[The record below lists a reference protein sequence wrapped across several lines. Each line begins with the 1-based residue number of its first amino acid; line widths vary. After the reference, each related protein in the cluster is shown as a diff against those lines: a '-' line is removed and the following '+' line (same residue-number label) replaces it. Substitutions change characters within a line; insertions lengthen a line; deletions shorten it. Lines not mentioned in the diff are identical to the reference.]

1 MQKFKILSTKQL
13 DPLLIEKAKEDDIEI
28 IQRDFIDIER
38 IWSEEKFHEIQQ
50 HFKKHYIAFT
60 SANAVIILDDY
71 LKANQIKT
79 VNWKMFCLA
88 GKTKRAVMDAVVL
101 KNDIL
106 EEGRNAGELAQK
118 IIIQGIKEIVFF
130 CGDKRREDLPA
141 MLKHAG
147 IILHEVFL
155 YRTIETPYKIEDEVD
170 AVMLFSPSAVNS
182 FFTLNQL
189 NNHTVCFAIG
199 QTTAD
204 TISEFTENKI
214 IVCESPD
221 QEKMIEKLGD
231 YYRKI
236 KNDNERIKK

>member
-1 MQKFKILSTKQL
+1 MRKFKILSTKQL

-28 IQRDFIDIER
+28 IQQDFIAIER
-38 IWSEEKFHEIQQ
+38 IWNEEKFNEIRQYLIKQ
-50 HFKKHYIAFT
+50 YIAFT
-60 SANAVIILDDY
+60 SANAVTILDDY
-71 LKANQIKT
+71 LQANKIDT
-79 VNWKMFCLA
+79 VNWKIFCMA
-88 GKTKRAVMDAVVL
+88 GKTKRAVIDAVVL

-118 IIIQGIKEIVFF
+118 IIIQGMREIVFF

-147 IILHEVFL
+147 IKLHEVFL
-155 YRTIETPYKIEDEVD
+155 YATKETPHRIEEELN
-170 AVMLFSPSAVNS
+170 AVLFFSPSAVNS

-189 NNHTVCFAIG
+189 NKNTVCFAIG

-204 TISEFTENKI
+204 TINEFTDNRI

-221 QEKMIEKLGD
+221 QEKMLEMVGD
-231 YYRKI
+231 YFRKI
-236 KNDNERIKK
+236 KNENERIKK